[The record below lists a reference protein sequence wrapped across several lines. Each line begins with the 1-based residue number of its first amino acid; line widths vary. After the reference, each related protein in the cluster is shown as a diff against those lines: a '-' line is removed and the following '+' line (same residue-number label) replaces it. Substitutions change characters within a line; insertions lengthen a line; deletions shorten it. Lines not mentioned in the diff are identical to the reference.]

1 MLGTIARKLRIYG
14 FDTLYIKHI
23 GDEKILEKGKIEK
36 RIILTKD
43 KIFFQKILR
52 ENCRVIFLES
62 KSSEVE
68 NLVQIFTFCKIDKI
82 SFSLDNSRCALC
94 NTKIK
99 MISNKEDYLDVPE
112 KVKKSILIFYNCEK
126 CKKFYWEGSHIK
138 NIQRFIIDIN
148 NRLKKNRFENDNN

>member
-23 GDEKILEKGKIEK
+23 GDEKILEKGKIEN

-43 KIFFQKILR
+43 KIFIQKILR
-52 ENCRVIFLES
+52 ENCEVIFLES
-62 KSSEVE
+62 KNSEVE
-68 NLVQIFTFCKIDKI
+68 NLVKIFNCCEIDKI

-99 MISNKEDYLDVPE
+99 MISNKEVYLDVPE
-112 KVKKSILIFYNCEK
+112 KVKKSISILYNCEK

-138 NIQRFIIDIN
+138 NIKKFILEIN
-148 NRLKKNRFENDNN
+148 NRLEKID